1 MCHLSQSLW
10 LSFTGTMAWIDGYIS
25 LLLTWMAFFLSSLMC
40 KDLAVEGGENE
51 GARFHASVSDLKC
64 VELVSDFGT

>member
-1 MCHLSQSLW
+1 
-10 LSFTGTMAWIDGYIS
+10 
-25 LLLTWMAFFLSSLMC
+25 MAFFLSSLVC

-51 GARFHASVSDLKC
+51 GARFHASASDLKC